1 MPSQT
6 KSIPEG
12 YHTVTPHL
20 IVQGA
25 PKLLDFLK
33 QAFDAKEKYSLTG
46 PDGAIMHAEVKIGDS
61 MVMIGE
67 AMGEWKAMP
76 ASIAL
81 YTDNADALY
90 ALPPGM
96 HTIPRTQIADIWFS
110 FDIVTERAECP
121 CGLCLTQHR
130 KFSHGTSFPN
140 KRAFFW
146 MPPHD
151 VRCAGVARLDGYPRI
166 VKIV

>member
-1 MPSQT
+1 MPSQI

-90 ALPPGM
+90 KRALEAGATSIREPADQFYGDRSGGVKDPAGN
-96 HTIPRTQIADIWFS
+96 HWWIATHIEDVS
-110 FDIVTERAECP
+110 PDELKKRAEEW
-121 CGLCLTQHR
+121 LKQSR
-130 KFSHGTSFPN
+130 
-140 KRAFFW
+140 R
-146 MPPHD
+146 
-151 VRCAGVARLDGYPRI
+151 
-166 VKIV
+166 

>member
-1 MPSQT
+1 MPSHV
-6 KSIPEG
+6 KPVPEG
-12 YHTVTPHL
+12 FHTITPHL

-90 ALPPGM
+90 KRALEAGATPIREPADQFYGDRSGGVKDPAGNHWWIATHIEDVPP
-96 HTIPRTQIADIWFS
+96 D
-110 FDIVTERAECP
+110 ELKKRAEE
-121 CGLCLTQHR
+121 
-130 KFSHGTSFPN
+130 
-140 KRAFFW
+140 W
-146 MPPHD
+146 MKQS
-151 VRCAGVARLDGYPRI
+151 RR
-166 VKIV
+166 